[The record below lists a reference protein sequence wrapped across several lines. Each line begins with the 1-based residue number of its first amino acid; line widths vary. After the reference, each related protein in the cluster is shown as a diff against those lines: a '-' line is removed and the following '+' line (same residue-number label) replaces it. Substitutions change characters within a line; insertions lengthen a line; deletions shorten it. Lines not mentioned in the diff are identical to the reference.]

1 MQQRNSD
8 LQHPNTLEIK
18 VDSHR
23 VRLSFES
30 SGEKGSPAVLLLHG
44 WGSSAR
50 LMRPIAKWLEAT
62 HYVVNIDFPGH
73 GNSPV
78 PPTAWE
84 MDDYAS
90 AVRQVA
96 DQLFDGPFSIVG
108 HSNGGRIALFV
119 SSDAFTPDSLE
130 KLVLFSP
137 SGVRR
142 KRSIRTYIRVI
153 VASVLRSP
161 FQILPERIRE
171 FGLDWLRHTL
181 VWKLLSSSDYRTLD
195 GVMRETFVKTVNSY
209 LEDRLPDVL
218 QPVLL
223 FRGENDDSITKTQI
237 KLMEKEI
244 PDAGL
249 VTVENA
255 GHFPFL
261 DQPDTVR
268 TTLLHFL
275 NDQ

>member
-30 SGEKGSPAVLLLHG
+30 SGEKSSPAVLLLHG

-50 LMRPIAKWLEAT
+50 LMRPIAKWLEST
-62 HYVVNIDFPGH
+62 HFVVNLDLPGH

-84 MDDYAS
+84 MEDFSS

-96 DQLFDGPFSIVG
+96 DQLFDGPFSIIG

-119 SSDAFTPDSLE
+119 SSDAFTPESLE

-142 KRSIRTYIRVI
+142 KRSLHYYIRI
-153 VASVLRSP
+153 GVAKALKAP
-161 FQILPERIRE
+161 FQLFPVRLRE
-171 FGLDWLRHTL
+171 FGLDWLRHSL
-181 VWKLLSSSDYRTLD
+181 IWRLLSSSDYRALD
-195 GVMRETFVKTVNSY
+195 GIMRETFVKTVNSY
-209 LEDRLPDVL
+209 LENRLPDVL
-218 QPVLL
+218 RPVLL
-223 FRGENDDSITKTQI
+223 IRGETDGAITMDQI
-237 KLMEKEI
+237 QLMEREI

-249 VTVENA
+249 VLVENA
-255 GHFPFL
+255 GHYPFL

-268 TTLLHFL
+268 STVLHFL

>member
-8 LQHPNTLEIK
+8 LQYPNTLEIK

-44 WGSSAR
+44 WGSNAR
-50 LMRPIAKWLEAT
+50 LMRPIAKWLETT
-62 HYVVNIDFPGH
+62 HFVVNLDLPGH
-73 GNSPV
+73 GNSPA

-84 MDDYAS
+84 MEDYAS

-119 SSDAFTPDSLE
+119 SSDASTPVSLE
-130 KLVLFSP
+130 KLILFSP

-142 KRSIRTYIRVI
+142 KRSLRYYIRI
-153 VASVLRSP
+153 GVANVLKAP
-161 FQILPERIRE
+161 FQLFPVRIRE
-171 FGLDWLRHTL
+171 FGLDWLRHSL
-181 VWKLLSSSDYRTLD
+181 VWKLLSSSDYRILD

-218 QPVLL
+218 RPVLL
-223 FRGENDDSITKTQI
+223 FRGENDDSITLAQI
-237 KLMEKEI
+237 KLMEQEI

-255 GHFPFL
+255 GHFAFL
-261 DQPDTVR
+261 DQPDMVR
-268 TTLLHFL
+268 TTILHFL
-275 NDQ
+275 NGQ